1 MPYTNFSSNKSLMNF
16 NDFLLNFYRTHNPS
30 EQRIGQYF
38 MNELC
43 RVNPKMYHM
52 IPEDIDPYYNNQYL
66 NICIDWVS
74 DRWFDDDDETEL
86 IHRAVRNGVD
96 LDSL

>member
-1 MPYTNFSSNKSLMNF
+1 MPYTTVVLETLMNF

-30 EQRIGQYF
+30 ETRIGQHF

-43 RVNPKMYHM
+43 RMNSEMYHM
-52 IPEDIDPYYNNQYL
+52 IPGDIDPYYNDQYL
-66 NICIDWVS
+66 NFCIDWVS
-74 DRWFDDDDETEL
+74 DRWVDGDDETEL
-86 IHRAVRNGVD
+86 IHRAVRNGAD

>member
-1 MPYTNFSSNKSLMNF
+1 MNF
-16 NDFLLNFYRTHNPS
+16 DTFLLNFYRTHNPS

-43 RVNPKMYHM
+43 RVNRELYRT
-52 IPEDIDPYYNNQYL
+52 IPADLDPYYDDKFLNQ
-66 NICIDWVS
+66 CIDWVS
-74 DRWFDDDDETEL
+74 DRWVDDDDDEKEL
-86 IHRAVRNGVD
+86 IHRAVRNGAD